1 MASFQWRRGRF
12 FDIDK
17 EELNLFEDGEFGE
30 DNFITSSSSGA
41 GNIVLGDCRV
51 RWGFCKTNLLTL
63 IFQGYLWRLSSPSS
77 QKVTSFRG
85 WENKVEELFQSKQVP
100 YLLGLGMDG
109 YVKNLKIWNLD
120 KHDKSGNPVLLRT
133 ARLAKQ
139 NSQPDVEPVSLAA
152 SDDLQLL
159 AVAFSDGGIV
169 LHRGEITRDARYK
182 KTIREKGHPVSA
194 MSFVTGVSGSYLY
207 VATSE
212 DVLMFNVSVKDKEER
227 SKILDTK
234 GCIKGLAVS
243 SGSFLGNETHFM
255 TGQHDA
261 VYCYNPDGRG
271 QCYPPIDV
279 HKKLLYAFGGYIA
292 VVTEEKKEDGIEGK
306 EKITILDVQNRF
318 IAGEFPIK
326 PIIAI
331 LSEWGAT
338 FLVSKDGKLKKI
350 KEKDTQTKLQN
361 LINRNFFL
369 DAIKI
374 ARSSGCEAEILIDI
388 HRQFGDNLYEKGDL
402 QGAIDQYSS
411 TIGFLEPSYVIQ
423 RFLEASKIHNLTD
436 YLQELH
442 RVGRAS
448 KDHTTLLLNCY
459 TKLKHKDKLDEFI
472 MNKEG
477 KVFDFDVE
485 HAINVCRQAGYVD
498 HAMQLAEKHGKH
510 DDFLK
515 ILIDNASS
523 EEDYLKALKYI
534 EGLPPVDADT
544 QLRAHGSVLIVKAS
558 KEYTRILNEL
568 IGRWD
573 GPIKPEK
580 GLKQMKNLGFV
591 GGGGRGILG
600 DNERMLGS
608 SVKEDLDNSEFDIG
622 SKDQFNAD
630 KYIHL
635 FVNDPKAMVEFLENL
650 LSYGKPVSKSVVDTL
665 LEYQLYIYKETED
678 EQVKKALESKI
689 LDGLS
694 KKDYSVDQALVLCQL
709 NDFQPGLLFLHQ
721 NSEMY
726 DQILKHYF
734 SSGQIEEGIDACKKF
749 GHQDHQLW
757 VTALESIA
765 GADNTEIPG
774 HLFKEVL
781 DNIERYRLLSPLQV
795 VSTLSSCPNATLGVV
810 RDYLLKIFVAEQKA
824 MEKDRETI
832 EEYKK
837 KGDEARDRL
846 EKLSKAYEIRNTKCS
861 GSNRPLELPAVHF
874 LCGCSFNEDTYQGMT
889 EDPDQDFCP
898 RCARENN
905 KIRNIIKNM
914 EDKRNKHDQFHDL
927 LGKADDGFR

>member
-1 MASFQWRRGRF
+1 M
-12 FDIDK
+12 
-17 EELNLFEDGEFGE
+17 
-30 DNFITSSSSGA
+30 
-41 GNIVLGDCRV
+41 
-51 RWGFCKTNLLTL
+51 
-63 IFQGYLWRLSSPSS
+63 
-77 QKVTSFRG
+77 
-85 WENKVEELFQSKQVP
+85 EELFQSKHAP

-109 YVKNLKIWNLD
+109 FVKNLKIWNLD
-120 KHDKSGNPVLLRT
+120 KHDKSGNPELVRT

-139 NSQPDVEPVSLAA
+139 NSQPDVEPVGLAA
-152 SDDLQLL
+152 SDDLKLL

-169 LHRGEITRDARYK
+169 LHRGEVTRDAKYK

-212 DVLMFNVSVKDKEER
+212 DVLMFNVSIKDKEER

-279 HKKLLYAFGGYIA
+279 QKKLLYAFGGYIA
-292 VVTEEKKEDGIEGK
+292 VVTEDQEK

-338 FLVSKDGKLKKI
+338 FLVSEDGKLKRI
-350 KEKDTQTKLQN
+350 QEKDTQTKLQN

-374 ARSSGCEAEILIDI
+374 AMSSGCDAEILIDI
-388 HRQFGDNLYEKGDL
+388 HRQFGDNLYDKGDL
-402 QGAIDQYSS
+402 QGAIEQYSS

-498 HAMQLAEKHGKH
+498 HAMQLAEKHGNH

-523 EEDYLKALKYI
+523 QEDYLKALKYI
-534 EGLPPVDADT
+534 EGLPPADADT

-558 KEYTRILNEL
+558 VEYTRILNEL
-568 IGRWD
+568 IARWD
-573 GPIKPEK
+573 APIKLEK
-580 GLKQMKNLGFV
+580 GLKQMKNLGF
-591 GGGGRGILG
+591 GGGGGKGILG
-600 DNERMLGS
+600 DKEKMFSVNEDQ
-608 SVKEDLDNSEFDIG
+608 ENSEFGIG

-635 FVNDPKAMVEFLENL
+635 FVNDPKAMVEFLEHL
-650 LSYGKPVSKSVVDTL
+650 LSFGKPVSKSVIDTL

-694 KKDYSVDQALVLCQL
+694 KKDYNVDQALVLCQL

-734 SSGQIEEGIDACKKF
+734 SSGQIEEGINACKKF
-749 GHQDHQLW
+749 GHQDKHHQLW
-757 VTALESIA
+757 VIALESIA
-765 GADNTEIPG
+765 GADTAEIPG

-781 DNIERYRLLSPLQV
+781 DNIEKYRLLSPLQV
-795 VSTLSSCPNATLGVV
+795 VSTLSSCPNATLGAV
-810 RDYLLKIFVAEQKA
+810 RDYLLKIFVTEQKA

-832 EEYKK
+832 DEYKK
-837 KGDEARDRL
+837 KSLEARDKL
-846 EKLSKAYEIRNTKCS
+846 EKLSKAYEIRATKCS
-861 GSNRPLELPAVHF
+861 GSGRPLELPAVHF

-889 EDPDQDFCP
+889 DDPDQDFCP
-898 RCARENN
+898 NPRCASENK
-905 KIRNIIKNM
+905 KIRKIIKDQ
-914 EDKRNKHDQFHDL
+914 EDKRNQHDQFHYL
-927 LGKADDGFR
+927 LEKADDGFR